1 MYILWGYACQ
11 TKLILYYPPGMHI
24 IRRAAFTTV
33 PWKNGGGIT
42 HEVAKV
48 EVNGHLLWRLSLA
61 EVASDGPFS
70 LFAGLA
76 RILTVIDGPGMD
88 LLSAGGEVAHAVPP
102 LRPVAFSGDE
112 PLFGKL
118 RDGPCLDFNL
128 IYDPQQCRA
137 VVEVMSAGTLMAPNI
152 DAVRKGLLCLAGRVR
167 CGEHTLG
174 RHDFAFVD
182 AGDKAE
188 VLAGSQALVV
198 TLLPV

>member
-11 TKLILYYPPGMHI
+11 TRLILYYPPGMQI

-48 EVNGHLLWRLSLA
+48 ELDGRLLWRLSLA
-61 EVASDGPFS
+61 EVSSDGPFS
-70 LFAGLA
+70 LFASLA

-118 RDGPCLDFNL
+118 RGGPCLDFNL
-128 IYDPQQCRA
+128 IYDPQQFRA
-137 VVEVMSAGTLMAPNI
+137 VVEVMSAGTLMVPRT
-152 DAVRKGLLCLAGRVR
+152 DAVREGLLCLAGSVR
-167 CGEHTLG
+167 CGEHSLG

-188 VLAGSQALVV
+188 VLAGSQTLVV